1 MQQLLSLMSGD
12 GRLPGRAPQ
21 GGKKNGPSR
30 EGVTGAVT
38 DAVRAQTAGQAPA
51 VSRFGDWCSMGPRPR
66 RPMFKRE
73 HRCSIDRMLCSPTL
87 RSEFVREALPMT
99 GARDEEELLWELMR
113 LRKNKTLSRL
123 S

>member
-1 MQQLLSLMSGD
+1 MLQLLSLTSGA
-12 GRLPGRAPQ
+12 GNLPGRASQ
-21 GGKKNGPSR
+21 GDEKNGPAG
-30 EGVTGAVT
+30 EGGTGAVT
-38 DAVRAQTAGQAPA
+38 DAVRAEPTGQAPA

-66 RPMFKRE
+66 RPMFQRE

-113 LRKNKTLSRL
+113 LRKNKTLSRTC
-123 S
+123 